1 MLLNYWGKKQIK
13 LFFLDFCKEV
23 PFHMRIAIPLATSNK
38 ITLPKS
44 SVTAASVLQGDRQ
57 MLSPWRLE
65 SGSPNLIF
73 KRKQKAQITFQPRN
87 IYHNNEMCKGHR
99 LNLLLFT

>member
-1 MLLNYWGKKQIK
+1 MCSTIGVKSK
-13 LFFLDFCKEV
+13 LTFFLYFCKEV
-23 PFHMRIAIPLATSNK
+23 PFHIRIAIPLVTSNK

-44 SVTAASVLQGDRQ
+44 SVTAASVLHGDRH

-73 KRKQKAQITFQPRN
+73 KR
-87 IYHNNEMCKGHR
+87 NEKLKSKKYIKKDEMH
-99 LNLLLFT
+99 